1 MKKFTSISLIFMIIF
16 SNLTYGVT
24 AAVTEGVKNDVLNS
38 EYVVIVN
45 TSSKENQSTGKIVF
59 DENNNNTRI
68 GQDINS
74 QSENLNEDLIVN
86 QLKNENTESE
96 EIKQIQK
103 AKNNTYIVLLKN
115 NKFFKR
121 KMCLI
126 FPLKPYI
133 IGISR

>member
-16 SNLTYGVT
+16 SNFTYGVT

-68 GQDINS
+68 GQEINS
-74 QSENLNEDLIVN
+74 QSENINEDLIVN
-86 QLKNENTESE
+86 QLKNENT
-96 EIKQIQK
+96 
-103 AKNNTYIVLLKN
+103 
-115 NKFFKR
+115 
-121 KMCLI
+121 
-126 FPLKPYI
+126 
-133 IGISR
+133 